1 MKKIKF
7 EECICQTDLDGHFRI
22 KKTVLDH
29 IEDIKIV
36 GNDPDQTASDRLE
49 QNDDYHNHRVS
60 KLDWA
65 VSTDFERPWVK
76 EFLPS
81 FIDTIGKILP
91 EIGYLG
97 MDMKQIW
104 FQQYLEG
111 DRHGW
116 HIHGDHYTGVYYLE
130 YPKSAA
136 KTQICSPFSMKIQD
150 VEASEGDIIVFPSH
164 WIHRSGVPNGKDRKT
179 IISFNFSV
187 NGNKLD
193 TKDDPLLS
201 VPDHLIFPKILP
213 RR

>member
-22 KKTVLDH
+22 KKTVLDY
-29 IEDIKIV
+29 IDDIKIV

-76 EFLPS
+76 EFLPY
-81 FIDTIGKILP
+81 FIVTIGKILP
-91 EIGYLG
+91 ENGYLG

-136 KTQICSPFSMKIQD
+136 KTQICSPYNLRSQKIEG
-150 VEASEGDIIVFPSH
+150 VEEGDMIIFPAH
-164 WIHRSGVPNGKDRKT
+164 WIHRGLKNGKDRKT
-179 IISFNFSV
+179 IVSYNFSI
-187 NGNKLD
+187 NADSLLD
-193 TKDDPLLS
+193 TKLVGS
-201 VPDHLIFPKILP
+201 VNNKKPYIIF
-213 RR
+213 